1 MTPITFSNNQVNHAI
16 IDPNLTRR
24 AKIAWL
30 ISIPFVISATM
41 NWSEPDLQWF
51 NKRNIVELASGFLG
65 GLLFKYIYPGI
76 PSPVTTLLACN
87 TNLIHPFLDIT
98 CAAGINAFNLGIITS
113 EFFQKPH
120 NSSNKKV
127 TTNEKASLAPAQPPP
142 SIFSLLQKHLDEKI
156 IGQTEA
162 KNLLAKSIASHYEKL
177 RGSADSSILGKG
189 NILLAGPSGTGKTLM
204 IQSAAEVLKLP
215 FAIIDG
221 SRITPEGYLGPKF
234 DDVFQQLYTR
244 SNDTIELA
252 EKGIV
257 FIDEI
262 DKLFKNSDNNRGIFS
277 GIQNQL
283 LTILQGG
290 NVKFKSSDGLL
301 APMITMNTKNI
312 LFVMAGAF
320 GSLCKET
327 KTASS
332 ISSEDL
338 LNYGLSPEFVG
349 RIGHLIQLRSMTRDD
364 FRNILTSEGSAIS
377 FGAWKKEFQKY
388 ELILDVDKTLVEK
401 ILDHALSLG
410 TGIRGLDFVLRQL
423 MTSILIESI
432 EKRRAGELVP
442 FSVVNVGPD
451 QWSNIGLVQQKRLDD
466 HFPTLKEIKELLNLY
481 VVGQQEAKETIAD
494 AIYLH
499 FCQQIDEQ
507 GNQCHLPKSNVLLI
521 GPSGTGKTLIMD
533 VLSKKLNIPMATL
546 DAARVTREG
555 IIGSKTSD
563 AILSLLE
570 QTKGNVSKAEHG
582 IIFLD
587 EIDKVFND
595 SQNIMATEVG
605 GKAIQNQLLSMLQG
619 TNVTVTYN
627 KEEKIVNTKNIL
639 FVMAGAFTQL
649 TSKRNAQINDQNL
662 LNAGMTPEFLGRIG
676 YISQLHPL
684 TLEELK
690 ATLTQGPDAM
700 LTSWTKMFE
709 MHGAQLMISQK
720 TISTLVANAKRKA
733 TGTRGL
739 QYELRKLLTPHMT
752 KAIEHKLSRKDPLD
766 ILKVVI

>member
-1 MTPITFSNNQVNHAI
+1 MQPITFNNNQISNVISEPNVN
-16 IDPNLTRR
+16 RR
-24 AKIAWL
+24 TKIAWL
-30 ISIPFVISATM
+30 VSIPFVILATM
-41 NWSEPDLQWF
+41 NWSQSDLQWF
-51 NKRNIVELASGFLG
+51 NKRNFAELTSGFLG
-65 GLLFKYIYPGI
+65 GALFKYIFPRI
-76 PSPVTTLLACN
+76 PSQPVTLLTFNA
-87 TNLIHPFLDIT
+87 NLAHPFVDIPFVT
-98 CAAGINAFNLGIITS
+98 GINAFNIGIITA
-113 EFFQKPH
+113 EFFQKPRISPNEKVFVNEKV
-120 NSSNKKV
+120 NSS
-127 TTNEKASLAPAQPPP
+127 QPPA

-162 KNLLAKSIASHYEKL
+162 KNLLAKAIASHYEKL
-177 RGSADSSILGKG
+177 PKATESSILGKG

-204 IQSAAEVLKLP
+204 IQTAAEALKIP
-215 FAIIDG
+215 FAIIDA
-221 SRITPEGYLGPKF
+221 SRITPEGYRGPKF
-234 DDVFQQLYTR
+234 DEVFKQLYVR
-244 SNDTIELA
+244 SNNNIQLA

-262 DKLFKNSDNNRGIFS
+262 DKLFKNSDHNQGTFS

-290 NVKFKSSDGLL
+290 DVKFKPSDSLFD
-301 APMITMNTKNI
+301 PTITINTKNI

-320 GSLCKET
+320 GSLFNET
-327 KTASS
+327 KTTSS
-332 ISSEDL
+332 ISSQDL

-349 RIGHLIQLRSMTRDD
+349 RIGHLIQLRSMTKDD
-364 FRNILTSEGSAIS
+364 FRNVLTSEESAIS

-388 ELILDVDKTLVEK
+388 ELILKIDPRLVEK
-401 ILDHALSLG
+401 IIDHAVTLK

-423 MTSILIESI
+423 MTSILIDSI
-432 EKRRAGELVP
+432 EKLRNGELSP
-442 FSVVNVGPD
+442 FSVINVGLD
-451 QWSNIGLVQQKRLDD
+451 QWLEIGLVKQKRLDD
-466 HFPTLKEIKELLNLY
+466 HFPPLKEIKEILNQY
-481 VVGQQEAKETIAD
+481 VVGQQEAKDTITN

-499 FCQQIDEQ
+499 FCQQTDEQ
-507 GNQCHLPKSNVLLI
+507 GNQFTLPKSNVLLI

-570 QTKGNVSKAEHG
+570 QTKGNVKKAEHG

-595 SQNIMATEVG
+595 SKNIMSTEVG

-619 TNVTVTYN
+619 NDVTVTYN
-627 KEEKIVNTKNIL
+627 KEQKTVNTKNIL
-639 FVMAGAFTQL
+639 FVMAGAFTPL

-684 TLEELK
+684 TPEELK
-690 ATLTQGPDAM
+690 ETLTHGPDAM
-700 LTSWTKMFE
+700 LNSWEKMFQI
-709 MHGAQLMISQK
+709 HGAQLTISPK
-720 TISTLVANAKRKA
+720 TIATLVANAKVKA

-739 QYELRKLLTPHMT
+739 QFELRKLLTPHLT
-752 KAIEHKLSRKDPLD
+752 KAIEHKLTRKDPLD
-766 ILKVVI
+766 ALKIVI